1 MRDQE
6 RVGRVP
12 GIQTVAGDGPSQ
24 PRKFPGHKRVKHK
37 RVYLKSFGGVEMG
50 NMRRGPFL

>member
-12 GIQTVAGDGPSQ
+12 GIQTVAGDGRSQ
-24 PRKFPGHKRVKHK
+24 PREFPGHKRVKHK
-37 RVYLKSFGGVEMG
+37 RVYLKSFGGVELG
-50 NMRRGPFL
+50 NMQRGHFL

>member
-12 GIQTVAGDGPSQ
+12 GIQTVAGDGRSQ
-24 PRKFPGHKRVKHK
+24 PREFPGHKRVKHK

-50 NMRRGPFL
+50 NMQKGHFL